1 MILDFYKRLIDDAND
16 IIWAVDTDGRFI
28 YLNNKVSEWGYNKDE
43 LIGKPLIS
51 ILNAKQI
58 ENSLD
63 KGIDIGMNG
72 LNEVEVLD
80 RHGNIRKTSLST
92 SPLKDDNGSI
102 IGTIGIVRD
111 MAEDKRLQERIADT
125 ERLASLGQLSLGIA
139 HEIRNPLSSIK
150 MNLQILN
157 RLIPFV
163 GDTKEHFDLALK
175 EVFHLEGILE
185 DLLSYAK
192 PLKLKLK
199 QMDMNLL
206 LDDTLLMVRSD
217 IKDKE
222 IVINRYYDNEL
233 PKILLD
239 EDKMKQAFLN
249 IYLNSIQAMSKG
261 GTLCIRTYRER
272 ETHSNS
278 TDMDGIEK
286 RVVVEVSD
294 TGCGMDKEKLKF
306 IFDPFF
312 TTKPYGTGLGLSI
325 VKNIF
330 NYLNAVIEVN
340 SQLGKGTDFIVKF
353 PVTPV

>member
-1 MILDFYKRLIDDAND
+1 MILDFYKKLIDDAND
-16 IIWAVDTDGRFI
+16 IIWVVDTECRFI
-28 YLNNKVSEWGYNKDE
+28 YLNNKINVWGYNKDE

-51 ILNAKQI
+51 ILNVGQT
-58 ENSLD
+58 ENSDIEVGKSGL
-63 KGIDIGMNG
+63 KEIEIIDS
-72 LNEVEVLD
+72 
-80 RHGNIRKTSLST
+80 HGNIRNTSLST
-92 SPLKDDNGSI
+92 SLLKNDNGTI
-102 IGTIGIVRD
+102 VGTIGVVRD
-111 MAEDKRLQERIADT
+111 MAEDKRDRERRGDT
-125 ERLASLGQLSLGIA
+125 ERLAALGQLSIGIA

-157 RLIPFV
+157 RLILFA
-163 GDTKEHFDLALK
+163 GDTKDHFDLALK

-199 QMDMNLL
+199 LI
-206 LDDTLLMVRSD
+206 D
-217 IKDKE
+217 IKEKE
-222 IVINRYYDNEL
+222 IVINKYYDNEL

-249 IYLNSIQAMSKG
+249 IYLNSIQAMNKG

-272 ETHSNS
+272 ETQSNS

-286 RVVVEVSD
+286 RLVVEVSD
-294 TGCGMDKEKLKF
+294 TGCGIDKEKLKF
-306 IFDPFF
+306 IFDPFI

-330 NYLNAVIEVN
+330 DYLNAVIEVN
-340 SQLGKGTDFIVKF
+340 SQLGKGTDFIIKF
-353 PVTPV
+353 PVTNI

>member
-16 IIWAVDTDGRFI
+16 IIWAVDTEGRFI
-28 YLNNKVSEWGYNKDE
+28 YLNNKISEWGYNKDE

-51 ILNAKQI
+51 ILNKGKM

-63 KGIDIGMNG
+63 NGLDIGKNG
-72 LNEVEVLD
+72 LNEIEVVD
-80 RHGNIRKTSLST
+80 SHGNIRKTSLST
-92 SPLKDDNGSI
+92 SPLKDDKGSI
-102 IGTIGIVRD
+102 AGTIGIVRD

-192 PLKLKLK
+192 PLKLNLKL
-199 QMDMNLL
+199 MDINSL
-206 LDDTLLMVRSD
+206 LDNTLLMVKSD
-217 IKDKE
+217 VKDKE
-222 IVINRYYDNEL
+222 IVINRYFDNEL

-249 IYLNSIQAMSKG
+249 IYLNSIQAMNKG

-272 ETHSNS
+272 ENP
-278 TDMDGIEK
+278 DINGIEK

-294 TGCGMDKEKLKF
+294 TGCGIDRDKIKN

-330 NYLNAVIEVN
+330 DYLNAIIEVN
-340 SQLGKGTDFIVKF
+340 SQPDKGTDFIIKF
-353 PVTPV
+353 PITQI